1 MDDDLLAAVRAK
13 EALIRETFAHTPEV
27 MKIDGMGL
35 MLGIQLQQK
44 QAATVVDDCLA
55 EGLIVLTAKDKI
67 RLLPPLTIS
76 ETELKTG
83 LEILLNVLNQPN
95 KE

>member
-1 MDDDLLAAVRAK
+1 M
-13 EALIRETFAHTPEV
+13 
-27 MKIDGMGL
+27 
-35 MLGIQLQQK
+35 
-44 QAATVVDDCLA
+44 DDCLA

>member
-1 MDDDLLAAVRAK
+1 
-13 EALIRETFAHTPEV
+13 